1 MGVLPHL
8 QEPLKINYQRMKKIS
23 EYSCEF
29 CKDKS
34 CAVAV
39 LFPDELELLS
49 GNCSEVE
56 MKRGDTLFKAG
67 SLTSHIVYLKS
78 GLVKESL
85 VGINKKEQIVQ
96 LIKAHSYLGL
106 SSMLGYKTSY
116 CSYVALENLKV
127 CYIDTSVFKQLVQS
141 NGKFAYEILI
151 TVCRENLINYNRCV
165 NKSFKQMY
173 GRLADALLY
182 FSNIIYEKDT
192 FDLPISQSD
201 LAALIATTRE
211 SVTRTFTKFRNEG
224 IIELNGKT
232 ITILKR
238 DLLEQISKTG

>member
-1 MGVLPHL
+1 
-8 QEPLKINYQRMKKIS
+8 MKEIS
-23 EYSCEF
+23 NYSCGL

-39 LFPDELELLS
+39 LSPIELELLT

-56 MKRGDTLFKAG
+56 LKKGDILFKAG

-85 VGINKKEQIVQ
+85 VGINNKEQIVQ

-116 CSYVALENLKV
+116 CSYMALENIKV
-127 CYIDTSVFKQLVQS
+127 CYIDTNVFKQIAQS
-141 NGKFAYEILI
+141 NGKFASEILI
-151 TVCRENLINYNRCV
+151 SVCRENLNNYNRCV

-182 FSNIIYEKDT
+182 FSNIIYDNRT
-192 FDLPISQSD
+192 FDLPITQND
-201 LAALIATTRE
+201 LAALISTTRE

-224 IIELNGKT
+224 IIELNGKI
-232 ITILKR
+232 ITILNM
-238 DLLEQISKTG
+238 DLLEKISKTG